1 MTYYQH
7 TSSVNYILRKQVTG
21 LFLFL
26 LSAAS
31 LNAQKETNRPDH
43 DNLSYYFGLTF
54 GYANMNLHTTKDSR
68 FTQYDSV
75 LSVEPGSSGGFAAGL
90 LATVHFN
97 NRFEFRIAPQLM
109 VGGAKYFTYSLKYPN
124 ANETPIEKKTLPST
138 IFTLPVQVKF
148 NSDRI
153 NNFRVYM
160 LGGLTCDIDLASNSN
175 ERNAEDLIKLKK
187 NDYAIE
193 GGVGFNFFL
202 KFVTLSPEIKFH
214 NGLTNIHDRDPDLK
228 FSNVLDEL
236 KSRMIIF
243 SINIEP

>member
-1 MTYYQH
+1 MINCKH
-7 TSSVNYILRKQVTG
+7 LIGLRCKQIFIIFFFIFSIQCVR
-21 LFLFL
+21 
-26 LSAAS
+26 
-31 LNAQKETNRPDH
+31 AQKEQNRPDH
-43 DNLSYYFGLTF
+43 DNLPYYFGLTF
-54 GYANMNLHTTKDSR
+54 GYSNMNLHTTKDAR
-68 FTQYDSV
+68 FLQYDSV

-90 LATVHFN
+90 LATVHLT
-97 NRFEFRIAPQLM
+97 NRFEFRAAPQLM
-109 VGGAKYFTYSLKYPN
+109 VGGAKYFTYVLKYPN
-124 ANETPIEKKTLPST
+124 ANETAIEKKTLPST
-138 IFTLPVQVKF
+138 IFTLPLQIKF

-153 NNFRVYM
+153 DNFRVYM
-160 LGGLTCDIDLASNSN
+160 LAGLTADIDLASNSN

-202 KFVTLSPEIKFH
+202 KFVTLSPEIKIH

-228 FSNVLDEL
+228 FSNVIDQL